1 MRSPNF
7 VLMFIAVEPA
17 YIEAMKMDPT
27 LFNYG
32 YEKNVIL
39 VSHTTLMPIL
49 RTVANLWR
57 IERGNAEA
65 KEISAR
71 AGDIYN
77 QICVIAERLGK
88 LGNTLSSASSHYNST
103 VTALVG
109 QQGLVGKVE
118 RFKDLSAKANK
129 TMPNVELL
137 HHAVE
142 SERLDVIK
150 ADIPEAQPQKDN
162 TAQ

>member
-1 MRSPNF
+1 MF
-7 VLMFIAVEPA
+7 VAVEAA
-17 YIEAMKMDPT
+17 YIEAMKMDRE

-57 IERGNAEA
+57 IERGNTEA
-65 KEISAR
+65 REISER

-77 QICVIAERLGK
+77 QICTFSERLLK
-88 LGNTLSSASSHYNST
+88 LGNSLATANSNYNNV
-103 VTALVG
+103 VTAFVG

-118 RFKDLSAKANK
+118 RFKDLSAKSNK
-129 TMPNVELL
+129 QLHDVNLL
-137 HHAVE
+137 H
-142 SERLDVIK
+142 SDL
-150 ADIPEAQPQKDN
+150 N
-162 TAQ
+162 TEKLFILNKK